1 MKVIITVLSILSL
14 SACQN
19 NKTQSIA
26 SNDVKPQDSIQNIG
40 GQTDEHGCYIAAGY
54 TWSQLKNDC
63 IRLFEDGIALE
74 NLNTTDTYHTAAYL
88 IIDSLQKKAEIFVP
102 SSHESILLTQQNDST
117 FSNGTFLLTKENF
130 CWTISMKNTKLYQE
144 RK

>member
-1 MKVIITVLSILSL
+1 MRYESNYYRIKHPFIISL
-14 SACQN
+14 PKQQN
-19 NKTQSIA
+19 STIA

-88 IIDSLQKKAEIFVP
+88 RQLAEK
-102 SSHESILLTQQNDST
+102 S
-117 FSNGTFLLTKENF
+117 
-130 CWTISMKNTKLYQE
+130 
-144 RK
+144 